1 MKTLKKKVVTLTKG
15 RWMWGI
21 CRHLFLSLFQ
31 RNNLVPVG
39 SFGHFD
45 ADLAWS
51 TVRCSSRKESEDH
64 QVTTAETWER
74 SSVQVSTLGWII
86 FSSRKTE
93 KVTFNPYNKMYK
105 SFKQMPYLKKILPY
119 SVNLHHAKKTDK
131 PRSYLISSIIRLL
144 VIILKSNYCEMN

>member
-1 MKTLKKKVVTLTKG
+1 MKLWWL
-15 RWMWGI
+15 W
-21 CRHLFLSLFQ
+21 CRLGEEDRYHPWYAVEG
-31 RNNLVPVG
+31 LV
-39 SFGHFD
+39 SFTP
-45 ADLAWS
+45 S

-74 SSVQVSTLGWII
+74 SSPIGSGKHIGMNHI
-86 FSSRKTE
+86 FFPQNW